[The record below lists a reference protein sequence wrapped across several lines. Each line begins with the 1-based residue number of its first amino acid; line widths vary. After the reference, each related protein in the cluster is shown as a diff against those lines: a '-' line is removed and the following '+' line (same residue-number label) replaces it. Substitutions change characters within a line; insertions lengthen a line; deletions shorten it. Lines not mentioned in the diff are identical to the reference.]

1 MLSFSKNLIF
11 KIIITI
17 LFVCLFLKLSDSN
30 SKMIRFNSFY
40 INSSLWMIIL
50 IISIIVFKSY
60 DKYLGTLLFILIF
73 TYYRKFMRDPFAI
86 KETFQENKNRTG
98 NLEYATNPTRIGYTL
113 SLYPPKTTSPN

>member
-1 MLSFSKNLIF
+1 
-11 KIIITI
+11 
-17 LFVCLFLKLSDSN
+17 
-30 SKMIRFNSFY
+30 
-40 INSSLWMIIL
+40 MIIL
-50 IISIIVFKSY
+50 IISIIIFKSY

-113 SLYPPKTTSPN
+113 SLYPPTTTSPN